1 MDKRILTNQ
10 DIEKYLDVQKNKL
23 ANLYNQA
30 AVNTIMASMRNDIDA
45 YISDHP
51 DCMIEDLDHFIQLS
65 DIYSYWVAHTTPTD
79 VLKKID
85 HRKISKKSAWGVIT
99 ISFFIVLIYVASTN
113 IGDWIGYTPIDDVK
127 LVEIDAPEVNP

>member
-51 DCMIEDLDHFIQLS
+51 DCTIEDLDNFIQLS
-65 DIYSYWVAHTTPTD
+65 DIYSHWATHTLPTD
-79 VLKKID
+79 VIKKID
-85 HRKISKKSAWGVIT
+85 HRKVSKKSAWCVIT
-99 ISFFIVLIYVASTN
+99 ISFFIVLIYVASVN
-113 IGDWIGYTPIDDVK
+113 IGNWIGYTPIDEVK
-127 LVEIDAPEVNP
+127 LVDIDAPEVNR

>member
-1 MDKRILTNQ
+1 MDKRILKNQ

-23 ANLYNQA
+23 ANLYNQSSF
-30 AVNTIMASMRNDIDA
+30 NTIMSSILNDIDA

-65 DIYSYWVAHTTPTD
+65 DIYSYWAAHTTPTD

-85 HRKISKKSAWGVIT
+85 HRKISKKSAWGVII

-113 IGDWIGYTPIDDVK
+113 IGDWIGYTPIDEVK